1 MSSFIGAQRLDPGT
15 EETAMALAFDLRRPI
30 EKLDTK
36 NIQSKAMHCIAV
48 GSIVSSFTFILALV
62 IGVL

>member
-1 MSSFIGAQRLDPGT
+1 
-15 EETAMALAFDLRRPI
+15 MALAFDLRRPI
-30 EKLDTK
+30 QKLDAK
-36 NIQSKAMHCIAV
+36 NIQSKALHCMAI

>member
-1 MSSFIGAQRLDPGT
+1 MALVVDYRRPLSKPRLDG
-15 EETAMALAFDLRRPI
+15 LR
-30 EKLDTK
+30 
-36 NIQSKAMHCIAV
+36 SKAMHCVAL